1 MKDLFSD
8 LEDKPSLLP
17 NKSLLECLTE
27 IVGQCR
33 RELDREAGGHGTY
46 YLYPK
51 RIPPCILPEAA
62 KLGSALDVSPERA
75 LLFSLIVDMAEGDMI
90 SRSVLA
96 GNLGGGYVQS
106 LSYEKDLEQL
116 VEARLINRTSRGS
129 VEVRPEAL
137 KAIMDNK
144 PYQRPDFSGMTTFTI
159 LLRLSRLFSEIEHE
173 NNTLEQML
181 RDIWEMLSLN
191 PTTSIAQASLDYDIP
206 DIDEKE
212 QALFF
217 ALLFLYQEENNDSVE
232 WWDLRDYFDEGVL
245 DEMQVS
251 YKYELLEL
259 QQKDILVY
267 ENREGLVQKG
277 RFKLADSVKEA
288 LLADCGGLRE
298 TKTASDLIAHASIAE
313 KDLFY
318 DTATTRRI
326 EELEKLLRQD
336 RYQEVLETLKSSS
349 LRTGFTCLFYGVP
362 GTGKTETAYQLAR
375 RTGRSILTVDVSRLK
390 SQWVGES
397 EKNIKNLFSRYRLI
411 VRDAQIAP
419 ILLFNE
425 ADAIFGLR
433 RAGADRAVD
442 KMENTLQN
450 ILLQEMEQLEGIL
463 IATTNLTRN
472 LDKAFERRFLYKI
485 RFDIPSQEVKSQ
497 IWHAMMPDLSNAEAG
512 ILAGAFNFTGGQI
525 ENILRKRAIRA
536 ILDGSP
542 PTFEDL
548 LAFCREEAIV
558 GEKPGRK
565 IGFR

>member
-8 LEDKPSLLP
+8 LEDTPRLFSD
-17 NKSLLECLTE
+17 KSLLECLTK

-33 RELDREAGGHGTY
+33 QELEGRGSVTF

-51 RIPPCILPEAA
+51 TVPPCILPEAA
-62 KLGSALDVSPERA
+62 KLGSALSVSPERA
-75 LLFSLIVDMAEGDMI
+75 LLFALIVDMAEGEMI
-90 SRSVLA
+90 SRSTLA

-129 VEVRPEAL
+129 VEVRPEAM
-137 KAIMDNK
+137 KAVMDNK
-144 PYQRPDFSGMTTFTI
+144 PYQRPDFSGMSTFTI

-181 RDIWEMLSLN
+181 RDVWEMLRLN
-191 PTTSIAQASLDYDIP
+191 PTTSISQATLDNDIP

-217 ALLFLYQEENNDSVE
+217 SLLFLYQEENNDSVE
-232 WWDLRDYFDEGVL
+232 WWDLREYFDEEDL

-251 YKYELLEL
+251 YKYELLDL
-259 QQKDILVY
+259 QKKKILVY
-267 ENREGLVQKG
+267 EDREGLVQKG

-288 LLADCGGLRE
+288 LLADCGGLHE

-313 KDLFY
+313 KVLFY
-318 DTATTRRI
+318 DPATTRRI

-525 ENILRKRAIRA
+525 ENILRKRTIRT
-536 ILDGSP
+536 ILDGTP
-542 PTFEDL
+542 PSFSDL

-558 GEKPGRK
+558 GDKPSRK